1 MPGEASLTLDRRL
14 LPGTDADEAVEQIR
28 GALGQIP
35 SFDIA
40 VKKGVHHLPWKVPRD
55 LALVRTLA
63 AAHEAV
69 RGRAP
74 EVGYVRYAFDAGYA
88 NFRGIPTVMFGP
100 ASPAVVRTAARDV
113 LATEFI
119 PVSAARDF
127 AKIYAHAMLS
137 VLGAP

>member
-14 LPGTDADEAVEQIR
+14 LPGVDADEAVEQVR
-28 GALGQIP
+28 RALGEIP
-35 SFDIA
+35 PYDVI
-40 VKKGVHHLPWKVPRD
+40 VRKGVHHMPWKVSPD
-55 LALVRTLA
+55 LPQVRALV
-63 AAHEAV
+63 AAHEAL
-69 RGRAP
+69 RGRPP

-100 ASPAVVRTAARDV
+100 TSPSAARTTAREV

-119 PVSAARDF
+119 PISSVRDF

-137 VLGAP
+137 LLGDR